1 MKLSSTSF
9 LLAAAPSVYAW
20 GQLGHQ
26 TIGLIA
32 QSYLLPHTIDKVQ
45 FYLNDTTPTYMGNIA
60 TWADSY
66 RYQPGGEFSYG
77 YHFIDS
83 EDAPP
88 PDSCKIDYPGD
99 CPPEGCI
106 VSAIA
111 NYVSRRLFFIRG
123 GIGGVGIN

>member
-1 MKLSSTSF
+1 MRFSLLSIAF
-9 LLAAAPSVYAW
+9 LTTTPSIAYAW

-32 QSYLLPHTIDKVQ
+32 QSYLLPGTIEKVQ
-45 FYLNDTTPTYMGNIA
+45 YYLNDTTATYIGNIA

-77 YHFIDS
+77 YHVIDGN
-83 EDAPP
+83 DGPP
-88 PDSCKIDYPGD
+88 PDSCKIEFSGD

-111 NYVSRRLFFIRG
+111 NYVGSSLALLSCKG
-123 GIGGVGIN
+123 

>member
-1 MKLSSTSF
+1 M
-9 LLAAAPSVYAW
+9 YAW

-111 NYVSRRLFFIRG
+111 NYVSRCLSISG
-123 GIGGVGIN
+123 GGGVDGD

>member
-1 MKLSSTSF
+1 MFSLPSITF
-9 LLAAAPSVYAW
+9 LAAIPSVYAW

-32 QSYLLPHTIDKVQ
+32 QSYLLPDTIEKVQ

-66 RYQPGGEFSYG
+66 RYLPEGAFSYG

-88 PDSCKIDYPGD
+88 PDSCKIEYPGD

-111 NYVSRRLFFIRG
+111 NYVS
-123 GIGGVGIN
+123 

>member
-1 MKLSSTSF
+1 MISLPSIAF
-9 LLAAAPSVYAW
+9 LATVPSVAYAW

-32 QSYLLPHTIDKVQ
+32 QSYLLPDTIEKVQ

-66 RYQPGGEFSYG
+66 RYQVGGEFSYG

-88 PDSCKIDYPGD
+88 PDSCKIDYAGD

-111 NYVSRRLFFIRG
+111 NYVSCS
-123 GIGGVGIN
+123 